1 MAFIDKSIIDEIK
14 SKNDIVDVIGSYIS
28 LNDKN
33 KALCPFHDDHSPSFS
48 VQKDK
53 QIYKCFSC
61 GESGN
66 VITFVQKYNGITF
79 TEALK
84 MLADRAGI
92 PLNVSTTRKV
102 NAKYE
107 KLYEINDTV
116 NKYFKANLLS
126 NEGVKAIKYLEDRN
140 ISKDIINEFNIGLS
154 TSNKLSNILSKKYSY
169 EELVKLDIC
178 KDINGR
184 YYDTFQDR
192 IIFPI
197 IDENNNVI
205 AFSGRKYT
213 NEDLNNN
220 TLPKYSNTKETDIFK
235 KSEVFYNINNA
246 INEIKKKRE
255 IVITEGFMDTI
266 RMSSIG
272 YKNVVA
278 IMGTAFTEKH
288 LLKIKKWK
296 CKVVLNLDQDDAGV
310 KGTIEAG
317 ETLLKNNIDTEVI
330 VFDDYKDSD
339 EFIKNKGSDSFKI
352 AYDNRVSF
360 IDFKLKYLKRKR
372 NMKDAVEKAKY
383 IKEAVLALN
392 DLDSQILIDLKIK
405 DIAEEFGISESDIR
419 NEIKLNKKMAIKN
432 VEEPKKV
439 TRYDKY
445 DKSELRIL
453 YLMLNYE
460 DVILYFENTLGYLI
474 QDDRALLAY
483 KIIEFRNDYG
493 YYNYSDFVDYISD
506 NEKLMNVLKEVMKYH
521 NNEDY
526 TMEELDD
533 YINTIKMYS
542 IKKRIDT
549 LKIEMSETFDINKKI
564 EIANTYVRVWN
575 IFMELLDELV
585 DTLGNEQMSFDTFK
599 NILIEGISMHQ
610 IGILPTS
617 NDNVM
622 IGDISRTRN
631 SNVKILFVIGVNDGV
646 FPMPFS
652 SEGFLS
658 DDERDSLLESGV
670 ELAKNTKL
678 LLLEENFNIYKALI
692 HF

>member
-92 PLNVSTTRKV
+92 PLNVSTTRKI
-102 NAKYE
+102 NTKYE

-126 NEGVKAIKYLEDRN
+126 NEGIKAIKYLEDRK

-169 EELVKLDIC
+169 DELVKLDIC

-235 KSEVFYNINNA
+235 KSEAFYNINNA

-288 LLKIKKWK
+288 LEKIKKWK

-339 EFIKNKGSDSFKI
+339 EFIKNKGSEAFKI

-549 LKIEMSETFDINKKI
+549 LKIEMSETFDVNKKI
-564 EIANTYVRVWN
+564 EIAKKIEN
-575 IFMELLDELV
+575 INKEVL
-585 DTLGNEQMSFDTFK
+585 K
-599 NILIEGISMHQ
+599 W
-610 IGILPTS
+610 
-617 NDNVM
+617 
-622 IGDISRTRN
+622 
-631 SNVKILFVIGVNDGV
+631 
-646 FPMPFS
+646 
-652 SEGFLS
+652 
-658 DDERDSLLESGV
+658 
-670 ELAKNTKL
+670 
-678 LLLEENFNIYKALI
+678 
-692 HF
+692 

>member
-92 PLNVSTTRKV
+92 PLNVSTTRKI
-102 NAKYE
+102 NTKYE

-126 NEGVKAIKYLEDRN
+126 NEGIKAIKYLEDRK

-154 TSNKLSNILSKKYSY
+154 TGNKLSNILSKKYSY

-288 LLKIKKWK
+288 LEKIKKWK
-296 CKVVLNLDQDDAGV
+296 CKVILNLDQDDAGV

-419 NEIKLNKKMAIKN
+419 NEIKLNKKMAIKSI
-432 VEEPKKV
+432 EEPKKV

-474 QDDRALLAY
+474 QDDRSLLAY

-549 LKIEMSETFDINKKI
+549 LKIEMSETFDVNKKI
-564 EIANTYVRVWN
+564 EIAKKIEN
-575 IFMELLDELV
+575 INKEVL
-585 DTLGNEQMSFDTFK
+585 K
-599 NILIEGISMHQ
+599 W
-610 IGILPTS
+610 
-617 NDNVM
+617 
-622 IGDISRTRN
+622 
-631 SNVKILFVIGVNDGV
+631 
-646 FPMPFS
+646 
-652 SEGFLS
+652 
-658 DDERDSLLESGV
+658 
-670 ELAKNTKL
+670 
-678 LLLEENFNIYKALI
+678 
-692 HF
+692 

>member
-92 PLNVSTTRKV
+92 PLNVSTTRKI
-102 NAKYE
+102 NTKYE

-126 NEGVKAIKYLEDRN
+126 NEGIKAIKYLEDRK

-169 EELVKLDIC
+169 DELVKLDIC

-296 CKVVLNLDQDDAGV
+296 CKVILNLDQDDAGV

-317 ETLLKNNIDTEVI
+317 ETLLKNNIDTDVI

-339 EFIKNKGSDSFKI
+339 EFIKNKGSEAFKI

-419 NEIKLNKKMAIKN
+419 NEIKLNKKMAIKSI
-432 VEEPKKV
+432 EEPKKV

-474 QDDRALLAY
+474 QDDRSLLAY

-549 LKIEMSETFDINKKI
+549 LKIEMSETFDVNKKI
-564 EIANTYVRVWN
+564 EIAKKIEN
-575 IFMELLDELV
+575 INKEVL
-585 DTLGNEQMSFDTFK
+585 K
-599 NILIEGISMHQ
+599 W
-610 IGILPTS
+610 
-617 NDNVM
+617 
-622 IGDISRTRN
+622 
-631 SNVKILFVIGVNDGV
+631 
-646 FPMPFS
+646 
-652 SEGFLS
+652 
-658 DDERDSLLESGV
+658 
-670 ELAKNTKL
+670 
-678 LLLEENFNIYKALI
+678 
-692 HF
+692 

>member
-92 PLNVSTTRKV
+92 PLNVSTTRKI
-102 NAKYE
+102 NTKYE

-126 NEGVKAIKYLEDRN
+126 NEGIKAIKYLEDRK

-169 EELVKLDIC
+169 DELVKLDIC

-288 LLKIKKWK
+288 LEKIKKWK
-296 CKVVLNLDQDDAGV
+296 CKVILNLDQDDAGV

-317 ETLLKNNIDTEVI
+317 EILLKNNIDTEVI

-339 EFIKNKGSDSFKI
+339 EFIKNKGSEAFKI

-549 LKIEMSETFDINKKI
+549 LKIEMSETFDVNKKI
-564 EIANTYVRVWN
+564 EIAKKIEN
-575 IFMELLDELV
+575 INKEVL
-585 DTLGNEQMSFDTFK
+585 K
-599 NILIEGISMHQ
+599 W
-610 IGILPTS
+610 
-617 NDNVM
+617 
-622 IGDISRTRN
+622 
-631 SNVKILFVIGVNDGV
+631 
-646 FPMPFS
+646 
-652 SEGFLS
+652 
-658 DDERDSLLESGV
+658 
-670 ELAKNTKL
+670 
-678 LLLEENFNIYKALI
+678 
-692 HF
+692 

>member
-92 PLNVSTTRKV
+92 PLNVSTTRKI
-102 NAKYE
+102 NTKYE

-126 NEGVKAIKYLEDRN
+126 NEGIKAIKYLEDRK

-169 EELVKLDIC
+169 DVLVKLDIC

-296 CKVVLNLDQDDAGV
+296 CKVILNLDQDDAGV

-339 EFIKNKGSDSFKI
+339 EFIKNKGSEAFKI

-419 NEIKLNKKMAIKN
+419 NEIKLNKKMAIKSI
-432 VEEPKKV
+432 EEPKKV

-474 QDDRALLAY
+474 QDDRSLLAY

-549 LKIEMSETFDINKKI
+549 LKIEMSETFDVNKKI
-564 EIANTYVRVWN
+564 EIAKKIEN
-575 IFMELLDELV
+575 INKEVL
-585 DTLGNEQMSFDTFK
+585 K
-599 NILIEGISMHQ
+599 W
-610 IGILPTS
+610 
-617 NDNVM
+617 
-622 IGDISRTRN
+622 
-631 SNVKILFVIGVNDGV
+631 
-646 FPMPFS
+646 
-652 SEGFLS
+652 
-658 DDERDSLLESGV
+658 
-670 ELAKNTKL
+670 
-678 LLLEENFNIYKALI
+678 
-692 HF
+692 

>member
-33 KALCPFHDDHSPSFS
+33 KALCPFHDDHNPSFS

-92 PLNVSTTRKV
+92 PLNVSTTRKI
-102 NAKYE
+102 NTKYE

-126 NEGVKAIKYLEDRN
+126 NEGIKAIKYLEDRK

-169 EELVKLDIC
+169 DELVKLDIC

-192 IIFPI
+192 IIFAI

-288 LLKIKKWK
+288 LEKIKKWK
-296 CKVVLNLDQDDAGV
+296 CKVILNLDQDDAGV

-339 EFIKNKGSDSFKI
+339 EFIKNKGSEAFKI

-383 IKEAVLALN
+383 IKETVLALN

-549 LKIEMSETFDINKKI
+549 LKIEMSETFDVNKKI
-564 EIANTYVRVWN
+564 EIAKKIEN
-575 IFMELLDELV
+575 INKEVL
-585 DTLGNEQMSFDTFK
+585 K
-599 NILIEGISMHQ
+599 W
-610 IGILPTS
+610 
-617 NDNVM
+617 
-622 IGDISRTRN
+622 
-631 SNVKILFVIGVNDGV
+631 
-646 FPMPFS
+646 
-652 SEGFLS
+652 
-658 DDERDSLLESGV
+658 
-670 ELAKNTKL
+670 
-678 LLLEENFNIYKALI
+678 
-692 HF
+692 

>member
-92 PLNVSTTRKV
+92 PLNVSTTRKI
-102 NAKYE
+102 NTKYE

-126 NEGVKAIKYLEDRN
+126 NEGIKAIKYLEDRK

-169 EELVKLDIC
+169 DELVKLDIC

-288 LLKIKKWK
+288 LEKIKKWK
-296 CKVVLNLDQDDAGV
+296 CKVILNLDQDDAGV

-439 TRYDKY
+439 TRYNKY

-474 QDDRALLAY
+474 QDDRSLLAY

-526 TMEELDD
+526 TIEELDD

-564 EIANTYVRVWN
+564 EIAKKIEN
-575 IFMELLDELV
+575 INKEVL
-585 DTLGNEQMSFDTFK
+585 K
-599 NILIEGISMHQ
+599 W
-610 IGILPTS
+610 
-617 NDNVM
+617 
-622 IGDISRTRN
+622 
-631 SNVKILFVIGVNDGV
+631 
-646 FPMPFS
+646 
-652 SEGFLS
+652 
-658 DDERDSLLESGV
+658 
-670 ELAKNTKL
+670 
-678 LLLEENFNIYKALI
+678 
-692 HF
+692 

>member
-92 PLNVSTTRKV
+92 PLNVSTTHKI
-102 NAKYE
+102 NTKYE

-126 NEGVKAIKYLEDRN
+126 NEGIKAIKYLEDRK

-169 EELVKLDIC
+169 DELVKLDIC

-288 LLKIKKWK
+288 LEKIKKWK
-296 CKVVLNLDQDDAGV
+296 CKVILNLDQDDAGV

-419 NEIKLNKKMAIKN
+419 NEIKLNKKMAIKSI
-432 VEEPKKV
+432 EEPKKV

-549 LKIEMSETFDINKKI
+549 LKIEMSETFDVNKKI
-564 EIANTYVRVWN
+564 EIAKKIEN
-575 IFMELLDELV
+575 INKEVL
-585 DTLGNEQMSFDTFK
+585 K
-599 NILIEGISMHQ
+599 W
-610 IGILPTS
+610 
-617 NDNVM
+617 
-622 IGDISRTRN
+622 
-631 SNVKILFVIGVNDGV
+631 
-646 FPMPFS
+646 
-652 SEGFLS
+652 
-658 DDERDSLLESGV
+658 
-670 ELAKNTKL
+670 
-678 LLLEENFNIYKALI
+678 
-692 HF
+692 

>member
-1 MAFIDKSIIDEIK
+1 MAFIDKSVINEIK
-14 SKNDIVDVIGSYIS
+14 SKNDIVDVIGSYIN

-48 VQKDK
+48 VQPDK

-79 TEALK
+79 VEALK
-84 MLADRAGI
+84 MLADRANI
-92 PLNVSTTRKV
+92 KVDINTTKKV
-102 NAKYE
+102 NTKYE

-126 NEGVKAIKYLEDRN
+126 SEGIKATKYLEERK

-154 TSNKLSNILSKKYSY
+154 TTNKLSNILSKKYSY
-169 EELVKLDIC
+169 DDLVKLDIV
-178 KDINGR
+178 KEINGR

-246 INEIKKKRE
+246 ITEIKKKRE
-255 IVITEGFMDTI
+255 IIITEGFMDTI

-278 IMGTAFTEKH
+278 IMGTAFTQKH
-288 LLKIKKWK
+288 LEKIIKWK
-296 CKVVLNLDQDDAGV
+296 CKVILNLDQDDAGV

-330 VFDDYKDSD
+330 VFEDYKDSD
-339 EFIKNKGSDSFKI
+339 DFIKNKGSDTFKI

-383 IKEAVLALN
+383 IREAVLSLN

-405 DIAEEFGISESDIR
+405 DIAEEFGINESDIR
-419 NEIKLNKKMAIKN
+419 NEIKLNKKMAVKQ
-432 VEEPKKV
+432 VEETKKV
-439 TRYDKY
+439 TRYNKY
-445 DKSELRIL
+445 DKSELRLL

-474 QDDRALLAY
+474 QDDRANLAY

-493 YYNYSDFVDYISD
+493 YYNYSDFLDYISD
-506 NEKLMNVLKEVMKYH
+506 NDKLMNTVKEVMKYH
-521 NNEDY
+521 NNEEY
-526 TMEELDD
+526 TTEELDD

-542 IKKRIDT
+542 INKRIET
-549 LKIEMSETFDINKKI
+549 LKNEMSETFDVNKKI
-564 EIANTYVRVWN
+564 EIAKKIEN
-575 IFMELLDELV
+575 INKEVL
-585 DTLGNEQMSFDTFK
+585 K
-599 NILIEGISMHQ
+599 W
-610 IGILPTS
+610 
-617 NDNVM
+617 
-622 IGDISRTRN
+622 
-631 SNVKILFVIGVNDGV
+631 
-646 FPMPFS
+646 
-652 SEGFLS
+652 
-658 DDERDSLLESGV
+658 
-670 ELAKNTKL
+670 
-678 LLLEENFNIYKALI
+678 
-692 HF
+692 

>member
-92 PLNVSTTRKV
+92 PLNVSTTRKI
-102 NAKYE
+102 NTKYE

-126 NEGVKAIKYLEDRN
+126 NEGIKAIKYLEDRK

-169 EELVKLDIC
+169 DELVKLDIC

-288 LLKIKKWK
+288 FEKIKKWK
-296 CKVVLNLDQDDAGV
+296 CKVILNLDQDDAGV

-339 EFIKNKGSDSFKI
+339 EFIKNKGSEAFKI

-549 LKIEMSETFDINKKI
+549 LKIEMSETFDVNKKI
-564 EIANTYVRVWN
+564 EIAKKIEN
-575 IFMELLDELV
+575 INKEVL
-585 DTLGNEQMSFDTFK
+585 K
-599 NILIEGISMHQ
+599 W
-610 IGILPTS
+610 
-617 NDNVM
+617 
-622 IGDISRTRN
+622 
-631 SNVKILFVIGVNDGV
+631 
-646 FPMPFS
+646 
-652 SEGFLS
+652 
-658 DDERDSLLESGV
+658 
-670 ELAKNTKL
+670 
-678 LLLEENFNIYKALI
+678 
-692 HF
+692 

>member
-92 PLNVSTTRKV
+92 PLNVSTTRKI
-102 NAKYE
+102 NTKYE

-126 NEGVKAIKYLEDRN
+126 NEGIKAIKYLEDRK

-169 EELVKLDIC
+169 DELVKLDIC

-288 LLKIKKWK
+288 LEKIKKWK
-296 CKVVLNLDQDDAGV
+296 CKVILNLDQDDAGV

-339 EFIKNKGSDSFKI
+339 EFIKNKGSEAFKI

-372 NMKDAVEKAKY
+372 NMKDAVEKTKY

-549 LKIEMSETFDINKKI
+549 LKIEMSETFDVNKKI
-564 EIANTYVRVWN
+564 EIAKKIEN
-575 IFMELLDELV
+575 INKEVL
-585 DTLGNEQMSFDTFK
+585 K
-599 NILIEGISMHQ
+599 W
-610 IGILPTS
+610 
-617 NDNVM
+617 
-622 IGDISRTRN
+622 
-631 SNVKILFVIGVNDGV
+631 
-646 FPMPFS
+646 
-652 SEGFLS
+652 
-658 DDERDSLLESGV
+658 
-670 ELAKNTKL
+670 
-678 LLLEENFNIYKALI
+678 
-692 HF
+692 

>member
-92 PLNVSTTRKV
+92 PLNVSTTRKI
-102 NAKYE
+102 NTKYE

-126 NEGVKAIKYLEDRN
+126 NEGIKAIKYLEDRK

-169 EELVKLDIC
+169 DELVKLDIC

-288 LLKIKKWK
+288 LEKIKKWK
-296 CKVVLNLDQDDAGV
+296 CKVILNLDQDDAGV

-339 EFIKNKGSDSFKI
+339 EFIKNKGSEAFKI

-439 TRYDKY
+439 TRYNKY

-549 LKIEMSETFDINKKI
+549 LKIEMSETFDVNKKI
-564 EIANTYVRVWN
+564 EIAKKIEN
-575 IFMELLDELV
+575 INKEVL
-585 DTLGNEQMSFDTFK
+585 K
-599 NILIEGISMHQ
+599 W
-610 IGILPTS
+610 
-617 NDNVM
+617 
-622 IGDISRTRN
+622 
-631 SNVKILFVIGVNDGV
+631 
-646 FPMPFS
+646 
-652 SEGFLS
+652 
-658 DDERDSLLESGV
+658 
-670 ELAKNTKL
+670 
-678 LLLEENFNIYKALI
+678 
-692 HF
+692 

>member
-92 PLNVSTTRKV
+92 PLNVSTTRKI
-102 NAKYE
+102 NTKYE

-126 NEGVKAIKYLEDRN
+126 NEGIKAIKYLEDRK

-154 TSNKLSNILSKKYSY
+154 TSNKLSNILSNKYSY
-169 EELVKLDIC
+169 YELVKLYIC

-288 LLKIKKWK
+288 LEKIKKWK
-296 CKVVLNLDQDDAGV
+296 CKVILNLDQDDAGV

-339 EFIKNKGSDSFKI
+339 EFIKNKGSEAFKI

-549 LKIEMSETFDINKKI
+549 LKIEMSETFDVNKKI
-564 EIANTYVRVWN
+564 EIAKKIEN
-575 IFMELLDELV
+575 INKEVL
-585 DTLGNEQMSFDTFK
+585 K
-599 NILIEGISMHQ
+599 W
-610 IGILPTS
+610 
-617 NDNVM
+617 
-622 IGDISRTRN
+622 
-631 SNVKILFVIGVNDGV
+631 
-646 FPMPFS
+646 
-652 SEGFLS
+652 
-658 DDERDSLLESGV
+658 
-670 ELAKNTKL
+670 
-678 LLLEENFNIYKALI
+678 
-692 HF
+692 

>member
-1 MAFIDKSIIDEIK
+1 MAFIDKSVINEIK
-14 SKNDIVDVIGSYIS
+14 SKNDIVDVIGSYIN

-48 VQKDK
+48 VQPDK

-79 TEALK
+79 VEALK
-84 MLADRAGI
+84 MLADRANI
-92 PLNVSTTRKV
+92 KVDINTAKKV
-102 NAKYE
+102 NTKYE

-126 NEGVKAIKYLEDRN
+126 SEGIKATKYLEERK

-154 TSNKLSNILSKKYSY
+154 TTNKLSTILSKKYSY
-169 EELVKLDIC
+169 DDLVKLDIV
-178 KDINGR
+178 KEINDR

-246 INEIKKKRE
+246 LAEIKKKRE
-255 IVITEGFMDTI
+255 IIITEGFMDTI

-278 IMGTAFTEKH
+278 IMGTAFTQKH
-288 LLKIKKWK
+288 LEKIIKWK
-296 CKVVLNLDQDDAGV
+296 CKVILNLDQDDAGV

-330 VFDDYKDSD
+330 VFEDYKDSD
-339 EFIKNKGSDSFKI
+339 DFIKNKGSDAFKI

-383 IKEAVLALN
+383 IREAVLSLN

-405 DIAEEFGISESDIR
+405 DIAEEFGINESDIR
-419 NEIKLNKKMAIKN
+419 NEIKLNKKMAVKQ
-432 VEEPKKV
+432 VEEPKKI
-439 TRYDKY
+439 TRYNKY
-445 DKSELRIL
+445 DKSELRLL

-474 QDDRALLAY
+474 QDDRSNLAY

-493 YYNYSDFVDYISD
+493 YYNYSDFLDYISD
-506 NEKLMNVLKEVMKYH
+506 NDKLMNTVKEVMKYH
-521 NNEDY
+521 NNEEY
-526 TMEELDD
+526 TTEELDD

-542 IKKRIDT
+542 INKRIET
-549 LKIEMSETFDINKKI
+549 LKNEMSETFDVNKKI
-564 EIANTYVRVWN
+564 EIAKKIEN
-575 IFMELLDELV
+575 INKEVL
-585 DTLGNEQMSFDTFK
+585 K
-599 NILIEGISMHQ
+599 W
-610 IGILPTS
+610 
-617 NDNVM
+617 
-622 IGDISRTRN
+622 
-631 SNVKILFVIGVNDGV
+631 
-646 FPMPFS
+646 
-652 SEGFLS
+652 
-658 DDERDSLLESGV
+658 
-670 ELAKNTKL
+670 
-678 LLLEENFNIYKALI
+678 
-692 HF
+692 

>member
-92 PLNVSTTRKV
+92 PLNVSTTRKI
-102 NAKYE
+102 NTKYE

-126 NEGVKAIKYLEDRN
+126 NEGIKAIKYLEDRK

-169 EELVKLDIC
+169 DELVKLDIC
-178 KDINGR
+178 KNINGR

-288 LLKIKKWK
+288 LEKIKKWK
-296 CKVVLNLDQDDAGV
+296 CKVILNLDQDDAGV

-419 NEIKLNKKMAIKN
+419 NEIKLNKKMAIKSI
-432 VEEPKKV
+432 EEPKKV

-474 QDDRALLAY
+474 QDDRSLLAY

-549 LKIEMSETFDINKKI
+549 LKIEMSETFDVNKKI
-564 EIANTYVRVWN
+564 EIAKKIEN
-575 IFMELLDELV
+575 INKEVL
-585 DTLGNEQMSFDTFK
+585 K
-599 NILIEGISMHQ
+599 W
-610 IGILPTS
+610 
-617 NDNVM
+617 
-622 IGDISRTRN
+622 
-631 SNVKILFVIGVNDGV
+631 
-646 FPMPFS
+646 
-652 SEGFLS
+652 
-658 DDERDSLLESGV
+658 
-670 ELAKNTKL
+670 
-678 LLLEENFNIYKALI
+678 
-692 HF
+692 

>member
-92 PLNVSTTRKV
+92 PLNVSTTRKI
-102 NAKYE
+102 NTKYE

-126 NEGVKAIKYLEDRN
+126 NEGIKAIKYLEDRK

-288 LLKIKKWK
+288 LEKIKKWK
-296 CKVVLNLDQDDAGV
+296 CKVILNLDQDDAGV

-419 NEIKLNKKMAIKN
+419 NEIKLNKKMAIKSI
-432 VEEPKKV
+432 EEPKKV

-474 QDDRALLAY
+474 QDDRSLLAY

-549 LKIEMSETFDINKKI
+549 LKIEMSETFDVNKKI
-564 EIANTYVRVWN
+564 EIAKKIEN
-575 IFMELLDELV
+575 INKEVL
-585 DTLGNEQMSFDTFK
+585 K
-599 NILIEGISMHQ
+599 W
-610 IGILPTS
+610 
-617 NDNVM
+617 
-622 IGDISRTRN
+622 
-631 SNVKILFVIGVNDGV
+631 
-646 FPMPFS
+646 
-652 SEGFLS
+652 
-658 DDERDSLLESGV
+658 
-670 ELAKNTKL
+670 
-678 LLLEENFNIYKALI
+678 
-692 HF
+692 